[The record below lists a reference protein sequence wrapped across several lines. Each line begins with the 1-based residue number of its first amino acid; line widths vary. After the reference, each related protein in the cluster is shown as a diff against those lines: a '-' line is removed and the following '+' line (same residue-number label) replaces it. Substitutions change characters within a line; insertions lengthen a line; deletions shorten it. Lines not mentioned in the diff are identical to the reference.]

1 MYNCKKGNL
10 RKSSLLNTCF
20 YIVLM
25 SQFWLMIIHIVLYDM
40 VVDNAATNVLF
51 NVVLLI
57 TGCGCKCTCS
67 QNDISIKI
75 SSKV

>member
-1 MYNCKKGNL
+1 
-10 RKSSLLNTCF
+10 
-20 YIVLM
+20 
-25 SQFWLMIIHIVLYDM
+25 MIIHVVLYDM
-40 VVDNAATNVLF
+40 VVDNAAAYILF

-57 TGCGCKCTCS
+57 TGCGRKCTCS